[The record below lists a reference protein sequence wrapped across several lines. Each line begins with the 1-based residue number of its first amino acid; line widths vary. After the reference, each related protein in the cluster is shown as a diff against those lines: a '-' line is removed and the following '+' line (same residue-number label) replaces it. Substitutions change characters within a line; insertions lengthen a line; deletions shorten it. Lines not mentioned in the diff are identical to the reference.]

1 MAAAVTGEGSAIQGA
16 FHESLNLA
24 ALWKLPVI
32 FVVEDNDWGISVPR
46 SQPTTG
52 VSNTVRAAAYD
63 MPGIRVESNSVE
75 AVYAAV
81 GEAVALARS
90 GGGGGPTLIEV
101 HTLRLWVTS
110 KATPGAAGRTS
121 KPCPIAIPSPATAIS
136 SCSPAGSAPSSIGRC
151 RTARP

>member
-81 GEAVALARS
+81 GEAVARS
-90 GGGGGPTLIEV
+90 GGGPTLIEV